1 MTMVRRLVSIMFFL
15 PSSALLAQEGA
26 DSVFAVK
33 KDAAWEIKYK
43 AKAHE
48 TSRML
53 AKRFYVSEGQMEM
66 SNDEATMRKLEEG
79 KTVYIPVTKDNYYTT
94 RPAPLKMKNATE
106 LYYRVGRRDDIA
118 LIANYCGVTKN
129 EVREWNQLK
138 GYTLK
143 PGSAL
148 FIGWV
153 RMMARDTLNP
163 GLSGAYYVPKKEKPV
178 DTAAAPP
185 ALGGLDTVYNMQTNS
200 GLNVLTE
207 KGTAVFFEKPG
218 KTVMYYAFHNEASRG
233 SIIKVHNPGTGK
245 AIYAKVLGPLPDTR
259 QYANSIIGISAAAKQ
274 ELGVVENRMWCE
286 LSYAAN

>member
-1 MTMVRRLVSIMFFL
+1 MMRRLVFIMFFL
-15 PSSALLAQEGA
+15 PSSALLAEEGE

-33 KDAAWEIKYK
+33 KDGAWEIKYK

-53 AKRFYVSEGQMEM
+53 AKRFYVSEGQMEG
-66 SNDEATMRKLEEG
+66 SNDEAVMRKLEEG

-94 RPAPLKMKNATE
+94 KPAPLKMKNATE
-106 LYYRVGRRDDIA
+106 LYYRVGNRDDIA
-118 LIANYCGVTKN
+118 IIANYCGVTKN

-138 GYTLK
+138 GYSLK

-153 RMMARDTLNP
+153 KMMAHDSLNP
-163 GLSGAYYVPKKEKPV
+163 GLSGAYYVPKVEKPK
-178 DTAAAPP
+178 DTSAEPP
-185 ALGGLDTVYNMQTNS
+185 ALGGLDTVYNAQTNK

-207 KGTAVFFEKPG
+207 KGTAVFFDKPG
-218 KTVMYYAFHNEASRG
+218 KTVMYYAFHNEAPRG
-233 SIIKVHNPGTGK
+233 SVIKVYNPGTGK
-245 AIYAKVLGPLPDTR
+245 SIYAKVLGPLPDTK
-259 QYANSIIGISAAAKQ
+259 QYANSIIGISSAARA
-274 ELGVVENRMWCE
+274 ELGVSDTRAWCE